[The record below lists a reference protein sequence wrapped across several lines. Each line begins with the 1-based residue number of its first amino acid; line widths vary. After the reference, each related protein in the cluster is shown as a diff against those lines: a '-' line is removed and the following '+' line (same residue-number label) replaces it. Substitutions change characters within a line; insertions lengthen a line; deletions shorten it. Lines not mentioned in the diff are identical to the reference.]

1 MQWGGCLCIKN
12 QEPDDE
18 KPWFS
23 DPNLLST
30 SRSNFNHKQFAEFAL
45 VKEAGLE
52 LRSRSV
58 NDMELYSPNIELIF
72 GSPPQKSVPYQNVLV
87 SSPRKRFLAER
98 QLPTLPS
105 VIYPAAPSPSATW
118 DESVVSC
125 LSYVDHG
132 PELEFL
138 EEDAEPQANSSEGTI
153 ILASEKGDRTPSLIF
168 HPFSKEKNLCPIT
181 TSVSFHDW
189 EACSR
194 SSYLEWDERECKN
207 ATESSTNYTIA
218 AKFDSSECSEFDASE
233 STYINSLYPTESD
246 GSNAEEQDCIWVSF
260 IPVTPKGGCTSS
272 ISSSGRTSS
281 KTSKREH
288 TTWESSQKNKLHNEK
303 ASTNADQSDSTNED
317 RLGVIV

>member
-12 QEPDDE
+12 QKPDDGE

-23 DPNLLST
+23 DPNLSST
-30 SRSNFNHKQFAEFAL
+30 SRSNFTRKQFAEFAL
-45 VKEAGLE
+45 VKEAGLG

-58 NDMELYSPNIELIF
+58 NDMELFSPNIELIF
-72 GSPPQKSVPYQNVLV
+72 GAPPQKSVPYQNVLV
-87 SSPRKRFLAER
+87 SSPRKRFLAET

-105 VIYPAAPSPSATW
+105 VIYPATPSTTF

-138 EEDAEPQANSSEGTI
+138 EEDAAPQADSSEGTI
-153 ILASEKGDRTPSLIF
+153 ILASEKGERTPSLIF
-168 HPFSKEKNLCPIT
+168 HPILEEKSVCPIT

-246 GSNAEEQDCIWVSF
+246 GSIAEDQDCIWASF

-288 TTWESSQKNKLHNEK
+288 TTWERCQKNKVQNEK
-303 ASTNADQSDSTNED
+303 ASTNADQSDSTNGD
-317 RLGVIV
+317 CLGVIV